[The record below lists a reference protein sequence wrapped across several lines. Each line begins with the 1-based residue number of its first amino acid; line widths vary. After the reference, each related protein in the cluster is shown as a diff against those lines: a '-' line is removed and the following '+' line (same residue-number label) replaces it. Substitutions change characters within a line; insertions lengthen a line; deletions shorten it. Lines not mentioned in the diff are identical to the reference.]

1 MSIGYVRQ
9 DYAHAPFSFVF
20 DFYDFS
26 LSFVLQPA
34 VSAPK
39 HFPGRLHL
47 FRNCSEP
54 EEMHRF
60 TAGSGI
66 AAFFILLLI

>member
-1 MSIGYVRQ
+1 M
-9 DYAHAPFSFVF
+9 FSFLSDFDFVF